1 MSKPLLT
8 VAIPAYNVE
17 LYIEETIMSI
27 INSKYSKDI
36 EVLVVNDGSSDKTA
50 EIAESI
56 AKKHSN
62 VKVINKKNGGHGSS
76 INSALKAATGK
87 YFRLLDGDDW
97 FNTEEL
103 DGYMEHLKK
112 ETADIVFT
120 DLVECFLKTGLNRP
134 VTYYSN
140 MKEYEVINL
149 DDAEFA
155 EWGPML
161 PTTTIKTDVLRDFGL
176 TIDEHCFYV
185 DQEYNIACFISSK
198 TAVYYPFMIYEYRL
212 ERDGQSMEK
221 SSLIR
226 NVKSHETVCRRLITE
241 FKKHE
246 ASLSE
251 KRKAYLINR
260 VLIPMCHMQYFI
272 AIELCKSRKHF
283 LSFDGFLKKYP
294 FFYNHPGIAG
304 TLTKFHRKT
313 KGILVK
319 FDTPIRKLADWKNL
333 HCASGDKEKTSLK
346 HKAVVIAG
354 CLAAILAIN
363 FIVANYVN
371 SEKAVYYWD
380 TSAYWKNSITLVDT
394 FNSSPVAA
402 AKMTLESLETD
413 YNYLPLVP
421 MIPFLKIFGTSRLS
435 FILIVLNLYVIP
447 FAIIMLATVRWA
459 LKKSRI
465 HLKAWAKPLVFSA
478 AIFSPATIIPVLNG
492 RPDAICLVIIAL
504 IFYLL
509 AKTRLHYISNYFTL
523 GILTLLL
530 IVLRRYFCL
539 FAVCLYASIFI
550 VKAIKNIEEF
560 KLTKTAVL
568 KTAKVAV
575 KLVASG
581 LMLLALMG
589 IFFPAL
595 LKRYITGGYSDA
607 YSAYLLGDFINQI
620 RLFILYFGI
629 IFLALVLISQ
639 IFTFIKYKKS
649 CASEVTLIGTISAL
663 SSFFLFTRIQTL
675 GDQHMYIFVPFFV
688 FCVGLLIA
696 ELSVVRGKLKL
707 LCILPSAILIGLS
720 VYSFT
725 GVRAEGCSN
734 ACYATG
740 VSEVIR
746 PVVRNDLEEIEKLY
760 SYLTDHLTST
770 DYVYTLS
777 SSDTFNDDLLYNLHL
792 PEKPKF
798 NLSGV
803 KHVDKRDG
811 FPDYFYDASYVIVCD
826 PIQTHLNGGQ
836 EVISYLAETILNG
849 KTTNLH
855 LVKTYNLDGGVKLKL
870 YHKESAYSTNV
881 LTETKNY
888 FKTKYNNY
896 PSLYENIPT
905 TSR

>member
-1 MSKPLLT
+1 MPKPLLT

-27 INSKYSKDI
+27 VSSKHSKEI

-50 EIAESI
+50 EIAEGV
-56 AKKHSN
+56 AKKYPN

-76 INSALKAATGK
+76 INAAIKAATGK

-103 DGYMEHLKK
+103 DGYMEHLKN

-120 DLVECFLKTGLNRP
+120 DLVECFLKAGFNRP

-140 MKEYEVINL
+140 MKEFEVSNL
-149 DDAEFA
+149 DEAEFA

-161 PTTTIKTDVLRDFGL
+161 PTTTIKTDLLKSFGL

-198 TAVYYPFMIYEYRL
+198 TATYYPYMIYEYRL

-221 SSLIR
+221 ASLIR

-241 FKKHE
+241 YKKHE
-246 ASLSE
+246 SSLSE

-260 VLIPMCHMQYFI
+260 VLIPMCHMQYYI

-283 LSFDGFLKKYP
+283 LSFDSFLKKYP

-304 TLTKFHRKT
+304 TLTKFHRKL
-313 KGILVK
+313 KGLLVK
-319 FDTPIRKLADWKNL
+319 IDTPIRKLADWKNL
-333 HCASGDKEKTSLK
+333 HCTKDDKEKTSLK
-346 HKAVVIAG
+346 HKAVVFAG

-363 FIVANYVN
+363 FIVASFVS

-380 TSAYWKNSITLVDT
+380 TSAYWKNSITLVNT
-394 FNSSPVAA
+394 FDSSPVAA
-402 AKMTLESLETD
+402 AKMTLESLQTD

-421 MIPFLKIFGTSRLS
+421 MIPFLKIFGASRLS

-447 FAIIMLATVRWA
+447 FAFIMLASVRWTF
-459 LKKSRI
+459 KKSRI
-465 HLKAWAKPLVFSA
+465 RLKAWAKPLVFSA

-492 RPDAICLVIIAL
+492 RPDAICLVVIAL

-509 AKTRLHYISNYFTL
+509 AKTRLHYISNYFVL

-550 VKAIKNIEEF
+550 VKAIKNIEEY

-568 KTAKVAV
+568 KTIKVAL
-575 KLVASG
+575 KLFASG
-581 LMLLALMG
+581 VMMLVIMAIL
-589 IFFPAL
+589 FPSL
-595 LKRYITGGYSDA
+595 LNRYLTGGYSDA
-607 YSAYLLGDFINQI
+607 YSAYLLGDFLNQI
-620 RLFILYFGI
+620 NLFIRWFGI
-629 IFLALVLISQ
+629 IFLALIVLSHI
-639 IFTFIKYKKS
+639 ITFIKYKKS
-649 CASEVTLIGTISAL
+649 CASEVTLIGIISAFT
-663 SSFFLFTRIQTL
+663 SFFLFTRIQTL

-696 ELSVVRGKLKL
+696 ELSAINGKLKL
-707 LCILPSAILIGLS
+707 LCVVPPIILVSLS

-725 GVRAEGCSN
+725 GVRSEGCSN
-734 ACYATG
+734 ACYVTG
-740 VSEVIR
+740 ISEAIR
-746 PVVRNDLEEIEKLY
+746 PVVRNDLEEIKSLY
-760 SYLTDHLTST
+760 NYLTTRLTST
-770 DYVYTLS
+770 DYVYVLS
-777 SSDTFNDDLLYNLHL
+777 SSDTFNDDLLHNLYL
-792 PEKPKF
+792 PEEPKF

-811 FPDYFYDASYVIVCD
+811 FPDYFFDASYVIVCD
-826 PIQTHLNGGQ
+826 PVQTHLNGGQ
-836 EVISYLAETILNG
+836 DVISYLAETILNG
-849 KTTNLH
+849 KATNLH
-855 LVKTYNLDGGVKLKL
+855 LLKTYNLNNNVKLKL
-870 YHKESAYSTNV
+870 YHKESAYSLNI
-881 LTETKNY
+881 LTETRNH
-888 FKTKYNNY
+888 FEMKYKSY
-896 PSLYENIPT
+896 PSLYEGIPT